1 MSHENYN
8 YKKIQKSLF
17 DKGWTG
23 SVSDIKSIIQTA
35 HNESTVLTFINELGN
50 LILKP
55 SLDDIKP
62 NFYNTPDRVEL
73 FENIKNTILS
83 YYIEPCTVENFSS
96 DLYEDITV
104 ELSNMSL
111 LFSIT
116 GSSSFTFTKRLFNTT
131 DKPEVTTIN
140 FYK

>member
-8 YKKIQKSLF
+8 YEKIQKSLF
-17 DKGWTG
+17 NKGWTG

-35 HNESTVLTFINELGN
+35 HNESTILKFINTLQN

-55 SLDDIKP
+55 GFDEVKP
-62 NFYNTPDRVEL
+62 NFYNTPDRVIL
-73 FENIKNTILS
+73 FENIKNTIIS
-83 YYIEPCTVENFSS
+83 HYIEPCVVEEFESE
-96 DLYEDITV
+96 LYEDITV

-111 LFSIT
+111 LFSISQ
-116 GSSSFTFTKRLFNTT
+116 SSSFTFTKRLFNTT

>member
-1 MSHENYN
+1 MSNENYN
-8 YKKIQKSLF
+8 YEKIQKSLF

-35 HNESTVLTFINELGN
+35 HNEATVLNFIDDLANI
-50 LILKP
+50 ILKP
-55 SLDDIKP
+55 SFDDIKP

-83 YYIEPCTVENFSS
+83 YYIEPCTVEKFSS
-96 DLYEDITV
+96 ELYEDITI
-104 ELSNMSL
+104 ELPNMSL
-111 LFSIT
+111 LFSI
-116 GSSSFTFTKRLFNTT
+116 SSSSSLTINKRLFDKT
-131 DKPEVTTIN
+131 DKPEVSFFN